1 MGHSD
6 AIAKHR
12 VKNTKLKDYLQLTKP
27 SLNIMVVFSSVISY
41 LLAPKV
47 VAYDWLMIV
56 LLFIGGFLVTG
67 SANAI
72 NQTVEKDTDAI
83 MKRTAKR
90 PVASGRMSVS
100 EGWAF
105 AIVTGIIGVFI
116 LGYFFNWLCA
126 SLAAFSLFLYAFI
139 YTPLK
144 KVNAI
149 AVLVGAFPGALPC
162 LIGWAAGNDAI
173 FENGHGWKD
182 YGGWV
187 LFAIQFLWQF
197 PHFWAIAWIAHKDY
211 SGAGF
216 KLLPTEKGPTK
227 FTALQTII
235 YALLLVPVCSLPYLI
250 ELSGMTSLMVVT
262 LANVFLIT
270 QCVRLYIQ
278 MDVKAARR
286 VMFSSYIYLPI
297 VLLALLA
304 DKIPFATGAGI
315 SGLLHMVHTLIA

>member
-6 AIAKHR
+6 AVAHHG
-12 VKNTKLKDYLQLTKP
+12 KNNKLKDYLQLTKP
-27 SLNIMVVFSSVISY
+27 SLSIMVVFSSVISY
-41 LLAPKV
+41 LLAPRIV
-47 VAYDWLMIV
+47 EYDWLRIV
-56 LLFIGGFLVTG
+56 LLFTGGFLVTG

-72 NQTVEKDTDAI
+72 NQAVEKDTDAL

-90 PVASGRMSVS
+90 PVASGRMAAS
-100 EGWAF
+100 EAWIF
-105 AIVTGIIGVFI
+105 AIATGIAGVFM
-116 LGYFFNWLCA
+116 LGFFFNPLSA
-126 SLAAFSLFLYAFI
+126 ALAAFSLFLYAFI

-149 AVLVGAFPGALPC
+149 AVLIGAFPGALPC

-173 FENGHGWKD
+173 FDNGHGWKD

-211 SGAGF
+211 SVAGF
-216 KLLPTEKGPTK
+216 KLLPAEKGPTK

-235 YALLLVPVCSLPYLI
+235 YALLLIPVCVLPYIIKLT
-250 ELSGMTSLMVVT
+250 EYTSSKGAISLGIIV
-262 LANVFLIT
+262 LANFFLIA
-270 QCVRLYIQ
+270 QCVRLYKE
-278 MDVKAARR
+278 MNAAAARR
-286 VMFSSYIYLPI
+286 VMFSSYIYLPV

-304 DKIPFATGAGI
+304 GKA
-315 SGLLHMVHTLIA
+315 